1 MFIFSFDY
9 RLETSKNSM
18 TTSKVPKSSDH
29 DEPSRHQNEL
39 SSNGSGKGDDKE
51 SSLLGSIR
59 QLLDERLGPI
69 ESRLGTLERRF
80 SSVES
85 DLKELSDTMTTVS
98 AQLETNNAQLQTM
111 TTELKLFRGSTNE
124 RMLRQQMELL
134 YGKKF
139 ARNFV
144 IQGLSGLA
152 RMVTEPKR
160 VLDGDG
166 YYPRSLSDA
175 YKDKTSQTS
184 DLQYQEKS
192 VSKLVD
198 KIYKERKLI
207 LNALIE
213 KYKHPHELC
222 KKIFESPSEEQFSED
237 FMKQYDADDIVRKM
251 IIDFVKLDK
260 SKRDRKIREDSGFGF
275 LLFTLACGVPMT
287 HELELDCRGTIELFL
302 DSYLVTMGEIK
313 SSVSC
318 RADAVKKLGIGLRI
332 VQQALIACKGE
343 DVKILLKGIG
353 VFPKSERKN
362 RANLPAPCEF
372 DYEEMYL

>member
-134 YGKKF
+134 YGKK
-139 ARNFV
+139 
-144 IQGLSGLA
+144 I
-152 RMVTEPKR
+152 
-160 VLDGDG
+160 
-166 YYPRSLSDA
+166 
-175 YKDKTSQTS
+175 
-184 DLQYQEKS
+184 
-192 VSKLVD
+192 
-198 KIYKERKLI
+198 
-207 LNALIE
+207 
-213 KYKHPHELC
+213 C
-222 KKIFESPSEEQFSED
+222 KKFCHSRF
-237 FMKQYDADDIVRKM
+237 
-251 IIDFVKLDK
+251 
-260 SKRDRKIREDSGFGF
+260 KR
-275 LLFTLACGVPMT
+275 
-287 HELELDCRGTIELFL
+287 
-302 DSYLVTMGEIK
+302 
-313 SSVSC
+313 SC
-318 RADAVKKLGIGLRI
+318 TNG
-332 VQQALIACKGE
+332 
-343 DVKILLKGIG
+343 
-353 VFPKSERKN
+353 
-362 RANLPAPCEF
+362 
-372 DYEEMYL
+372 Y